1 VPRPASVQP
10 VRLPASLARSALP
23 AWSRVT
29 AVAVAA
35 CLTLMVATVIS
46 APPAHASSPGWIT
59 ICPPTHSAMNDPIV
73 FPRQPGAS
81 HLHQF
86 FGNRSVTAFSTYR
99 SMLAGHT
106 SCGTKADRAGYWVP
120 ALYEDGRLV
129 RPRGLLADGEG
140 HTRSVFYYRVD
151 NISDEYLAR
160 HPVQPFPRNFRM
172 IAGDAHV
179 KSAAAQKELGSEIY
193 WGCSDNST
201 DKLTAPPSCETGAIS
216 LHVGFPN
223 CWSGDV
229 TSRGVGRNDTP
240 NVVYPDDDR
249 CPRRYPHVLPRLI
262 FRVEYPVG
270 TTTGRITLASG
281 PAYTMHADF
290 WNTWRQPALA
300 RLVNECLRAGV
311 DCGNNP
317 HP

>member
-1 VPRPASVQP
+1 
-10 VRLPASLARSALP
+10 VRLRA
-23 AWSRVT
+23 T
-29 AVAVAA
+29 AAAVAA
-35 CLTLMVATVIS
+35 CLALMVATVVG
-46 APPAHASSPGWIT
+46 APPAHADSPGWIT
-59 ICPPTHSAMNDPIV
+59 ICPPTHRATNDPIV
-73 FPRQPGAS
+73 FPRRPGAS

-99 SMLAGHT
+99 SMLEGRT

-129 RPRGLLADGEG
+129 PPRGLLADGER
-140 HTRSVFYYRVD
+140 TRSVFYYRVD
-151 NISDEYLAR
+151 DISDEYLAK

-179 KSAAAQKELGSEIY
+179 MSAAEQKPLGEEIY

-201 DKLTAPPSCETGAIS
+201 DKLTEPPSCGTGAIS
-216 LHVGFPN
+216 LHVGFPH
-223 CWSGDV
+223 CWNGKI

-240 NVVYPDDDR
+240 NVVYPDDYR
-249 CPRRYPHVLPRLI
+249 CPRRYPYVLPRVI
-262 FRVEYPVG
+262 FRIEYPVG
-270 TTTGRITLASG
+270 TTTGKITLASG
-281 PAYTMHADF
+281 PSFTMHADF

-300 RLVNECLRAGV
+300 RLVSRCLGAGV